1 MVKKY
6 YLIKQMM
13 IMKVVKTP
21 GVDDDIENK
30 DIKIAYNN
38 NFSTHQ

>member
-1 MVKKY
+1 
-6 YLIKQMM
+6 MM

-21 GVDDDIENK
+21 GVDNDDEDIGGNK
-30 DIKIAYNN
+30 DIKIAYND